1 MRTYLDCVPCFFR
14 QALFSARIAGL
25 DETSQKK
32 VLEDVSRLVI
42 DLPMDL
48 TPAQVGRSIYKLVLE
63 AVGTDPFREIKEK
76 SNRLALSL
84 YPELKKKVDDSED
97 RLLTAVELAIA
108 GNVIDYGVKNTLNI
122 EREIEKIL
130 AREFSIGE
138 SVFDY
143 EGFRDMLSEVTEVL
157 YLADNAGE
165 ILFDRILIEEISSG
179 HRNVVCAV
187 RSGPIINDALMEDAV
202 ICGIDKYARVIS
214 SGSDAPGTILELC
227 SPEFMEIYNSAEL
240 IISKGQGNY
249 EGLSSEE
256 DRPIYFL
263 LKAKCSVVADDVG
276 CRVGDMILKS
286 RAGSKEF
293 ARLK

>member
-32 VLEDVSRLVI
+32 VLEDVSRLAI